1 MNGPILR
8 MVEIVLAVGVSA
20 GGLIWAVQ
28 NIIPRLERQE
38 SVSATLSGEI
48 IGLKKD
54 VEFIRRSVERQEAI
68 LERLS
73 VGGRYERFSRD

>member
-1 MNGPILR
+1 MNNPILR

-38 SVSATLSGEI
+38 NISATLSGEI

-54 VEFIRRSVERQEAI
+54 VEFIRRSVERQETI

-73 VGGRYERFSRD
+73 VGGRYERFPRD